1 MFGDYSSISKEKLL
15 EDFILPYNMIRFAFW
30 KDLSDSN
37 VENKQSDTGLGDQ
50 LESYYKGPSEKKKKE
65 RERA

>member
-1 MFGDYSSISKEKLL
+1 
-15 EDFILPYNMIRFAFW
+15 MIRFAFW

-50 LESYYKGPSEKKKKE
+50 LESYYKGPSEKKKK
-65 RERA
+65 RERASLGQGIS